1 MNRRNLAIAGI
12 AVVVAFF
19 LLLSSVFVVN
29 PTQQALVLQFGNF
42 IRTVR
47 DPGLSAKV
55 PFLQSVEFFD
65 KRVLSLDASSVEL
78 ILGDQKRLVVDAFV
92 RYRIADPLVF
102 RQASGTEAA
111 FRGRLEPLILSNLRS
126 IMGGVSLFQ
135 VLSKERASLMNQ
147 IREKS
152 NEALARFGVELVDVR
167 IKRADL
173 PPENSQAIFARMRA
187 ERDREAKEL
196 RAQGAEIGQ
205 RIRARADRER
215 RVIIADADRQAQITR
230 GQGDGEATRIF
241 AEAVGSDINF
251 FDFYRSMQ
259 AYRVALADGQTN
271 LVLSPNNRFLRY
283 FETLQ
288 PQGGAG
294 SGNEGVDQTLHP
306 LPGGGIG
313 PRARS
318 GVAPASQ
325 P

>member
-102 RQASGTEAA
+102 RQASGTEAS

-152 NEALARFGVELVDVR
+152 NVALGRFGVELVDVR

-173 PPENSQAIFARMRA
+173 PPENSQAIFRACAPSVTARPRSFGRKVPRSA
-187 ERDREAKEL
+187 SASGH
-196 RAQGAEIGQ
+196 AP
-205 RIRARADRER
+205 
-215 RVIIADADRQAQITR
+215 IA
-230 GQGDGEATRIF
+230 
-241 AEAVGSDINF
+241 S
-251 FDFYRSMQ
+251 
-259 AYRVALADGQTN
+259 
-271 LVLSPNNRFLRY
+271 
-283 FETLQ
+283 
-288 PQGGAG
+288 GG
-294 SGNEGVDQTLHP
+294 
-306 LPGGGIG
+306 
-313 PRARS
+313 
-318 GVAPASQ
+318 
-325 P
+325 